1 MRKIALMMS
10 ALAVC
15 MAASGQNAQS
25 TFFPEGTT
33 WVEKTTNIIE
43 STYRYDNYL
52 VGGDTVI
59 GGKDYNKLLINGRAT
74 GNCLRED
81 SGKVYMYDISYSR
94 EFLLYDFDWSVGK
107 ELVFEYADPYV
118 EPMRIAIGEIGQ
130 MRLSDGSMCDCLG
143 YGDGGFLLRG
153 IGFNDGVLTHAYMQP
168 TNGDR
173 KVLHSFTRDGV
184 LLYKHKDDAFDCE
197 EAYWISYINHG
208 DTPGYLVQPSSMV
221 VYRLQGDT
229 VAFGET
235 WQMMHSC
242 YIQAKDIR
250 TMHLDVRSLEY
261 GAEGTIAL
269 IRKDG
274 DKVFCVVLRP
284 EGFFFETYV
293 VPDTPFLL
301 YDFGAESGETFYS
314 AQTTFG
320 SYEEGIG
327 MVVTKEKKEF
337 MGIER
342 TVINDEFAE
351 GIGCLICS
359 PLGHLQMYTTG
370 EDPHLLS
377 CIVDGQLI
385 YEDCPDYAPWL
396 GGKEPCLK
404 LWYDMIAPNSYSLT
418 NGNAWIIGRVA
429 DGKVMS
435 TYEISRQAD
444 VIYTDIFHSD
454 LLPGQDLVITKPV
467 ILRDN
472 SSFEAFPDLA
482 TITIDGVTRDLYD
495 FSLGVGDTFDNG
507 VVHLTVTAVDTA
519 FIEGYERRILTM
531 DSGEQWIDGI
541 GSTRGLL
548 ASVTEP
554 TDEYEEVML
563 SCRSGD
569 VVMYE
574 NPVYGNGIAATASQN
589 GAHIYAADGV
599 LHVEMAAE
607 GDYRIGIYDMAG
619 TEVTTVAFTGQTL
632 SHPLT
637 GVPHGVYAVSVSDSN
652 GNAVGH
658 GKVVR

>member
-1 MRKIALMMS
+1 MKKLYF
-10 ALAVC
+10 LLL
-15 MAASGQNAQS
+15 AASVVAGSANAQ
-25 TFFPEGTT
+25 
-33 WVEKTTNIIE
+33 
-43 STYRYDNYL
+43 
-52 VGGDTVI
+52 DTSI
-59 GGKDYNKLLINGRAT
+59 
-74 GNCLRED
+74 
-81 SGKVYMYDISYSR
+81 
-94 EFLLYDFDWSVGK
+94 
-107 ELVFEYADPYV
+107 P
-118 EPMRIAIGEIGQ
+118 
-130 MRLSDGSMCDCLG
+130 
-143 YGDGGFLLRG
+143 
-153 IGFNDGVLTHAYMQP
+153 
-168 TNGDR
+168 
-173 KVLHSFTRDGV
+173 
-184 LLYKHKDDAFDCE
+184 DAFDCE
-197 EAYWISYINHG
+197 EAYWISYMLR
-208 DTPGYLVQPSSMV
+208 DEPYVVQPSSMI

-261 GAEGTIAL
+261 GAEGTVAL
-269 IRKDG
+269 MRKDG

-327 MVVTKEKKEF
+327 MVVTKEKKDF

-342 TVINDEFAE
+342 TVINDKFAE
-351 GIGCLICS
+351 GIGCLMCS

-370 EDPHLLS
+370 ENPHLLS

-385 YEDCPDYAPWL
+385 YEDCPDYAVWL

-404 LWYDMIAPNSYSLT
+404 LWYDMIATNFYSIN
-418 NGNAWIIGRVA
+418 NGNAWVIGRVA
-429 DGKVMS
+429 DGKVLS
-435 TYEISRQAD
+435 SYEIKKNANTD
-444 VIYTDIFHSD
+444 VFHSD
-454 LLPGQDLVITKPV
+454 LLPDKNLFITRPV
-467 ILRDN
+467 IFRDN
-472 SSFEAFPDLA
+472 SSKEEFPDLA
-482 TITIDGVTRDLYD
+482 TITIDGETRDLYD
-495 FSLGVGDTFDNG
+495 FGLDVGEVFDNG

-519 FIEGYERRILTM
+519 FVEGYERRILTM

-548 ASVTEP
+548 APVTEP
-554 TDEYEEVML
+554 TDEYEEVLL

-574 NPVYGNGIAATASQN
+574 NPVYGNGITATASQDS
-589 GAHIYAADGV
+589 AHIYAADGV
-599 LHVEMAAE
+599 LHVEMAAD

-637 GVPHGVYAVSVSDSN
+637 GLPHGVYAVSVSDSN